1 MIVLTL
7 MENRLSCKFPLTVLP
22 ACQDTIYLNIR
33 PFAFFA
39 SSRALFLT
47 RLLDVKE
54 KPVLLTSSWAPVN
67 MSIIVNLFEKGKFWL
82 IWGRLIF
89 NLEWRSLTWQLIVLI
104 PVHLHFS
111 YCIFHCIISCSAIFD
126 CCSLFHCIIFFS
138 VIFEYLGVGPGNLSG
153 RIW

>member
-1 MIVLTL
+1 

-67 MSIIVNLFEKGKFWL
+67 MSIVVNLFEKGKFWL
-82 IWGRLIF
+82 ISVIWGRLIF
-89 NLEWRSLTWQLIVLI
+89 NLEWRSLTWELIVLI
-104 PVHLHFS
+104 PVHLSFFLLH
-111 YCIFHCIISCSAIFD
+111 ISLYHIMFCNIW
-126 CCSLFHCIIFFS
+126 LLQCIIFFS